1 MWIISSKLICRRYS
15 ISQLWEQPKSVPA
28 TSPLSVQTG
37 IQTVWEWEGR
47 ADVEGHDTQIWAL
60 GWQLGT

>member
-1 MWIISSKLICRRYS
+1 MWIISSKLICRRNS
-15 ISQLWEQPKSVPA
+15 ISQLWEQPKSVPG
-28 TSPLSVQTG
+28 TSPLSFQTG